1 MSALLFSAEEHQQ
14 AERLLADFAATY
26 HAQLA
31 ALPVYP
37 RIDRGALRAIIDA
50 PLPATGVPLASLFEE
65 LTRVI
70 VPNSTHTAH
79 PRFLPYV
86 QPSPNALA
94 PYADHVA
101 AILNQNCNLWQ
112 LSPAANAVEQAVVR
126 WFAELFG
133 LPRNAGGLITSGGSA
148 ANLIALT
155 AARDHHLGADARTR
169 GLQQRASPLV
179 LYASDQAHS
188 SMDKAVSM
196 LGIGT
201 DNLRHIPSD
210 AAQRMRVDLLAQAI
224 AADRAAGRT
233 PFCVVASAGTV
244 TTGAIDPIAELSSLC
259 RAEGLWLHV
268 DGAYGALSALS
279 ERFRGRMAAIGLADS
294 VSLDPHKFLFCAFEA
309 GCVLVRDPATLRKA
323 FSAAPSYL
331 TMSEDGDFIDYAN
344 YGPQLSR
351 AFKALKVWWS
361 LKHFGAGAYARAIE
375 RLHDLAGYMGRRI
388 EARPEFSLLA
398 PVVFNCVCFRLPAL
412 DDAGNLRALRQLT
425 DSGTAL
431 LGPALV
437 SGQPGLRACFM
448 NLRTAES
455 DVDLILDQLAQIAPA
470 CANTSH

>member
-1 MSALLFSAEEHQQ
+1 
-14 AERLLADFAATY
+14 
-26 HAQLA
+26 
-31 ALPVYP
+31 
-37 RIDRGALRAIIDA
+37 
-50 PLPATGVPLASLFEE
+50 
-65 LTRVI
+65 
-70 VPNSTHTAH
+70 
-79 PRFLPYV
+79 
-86 QPSPNALA
+86 
-94 PYADHVA
+94 
-101 AILNQNCNLWQ
+101 
-112 LSPAANAVEQAVVR
+112 
-126 WFAELFG
+126 
-133 LPRNAGGLITSGGSA
+133 
-148 ANLIALT
+148 
-155 AARDHHLGADARTR
+155 
-169 GLQQRASPLV
+169 
-179 LYASDQAHS
+179 
-188 SMDKAVSM
+188 MDKAVSM

-309 GCVLVRDPATLRKA
+309 GCVLVLDPATLRKA

-361 LKHFGAGAYARAIE
+361 LKHFGASAYAGAIE

-398 PVVFNCVCFRLPAL
+398 PVVFNCVCFRLTAL
-412 DDAGNLRALRQLT
+412 DDAGNLRALRQLA